1 MVISVVSPP
10 FKKGC
15 YFFVF
20 VLRDFSNGWCDGGL
34 KSVLYFS
41 PPFLNNKMSKEAYG
55 EKGVVARCRKR
66 KRIRF
71 TNENG

>member
-10 FKKGC
+10 FLKKGAT
-15 YFFVF
+15 FFVF

-55 EKGVVARCRKR
+55 EKGGCSPLPQKKKNKVY
-66 KRIRF
+66 
-71 TNENG
+71 